1 MSHNTGPFPNQSNAA
16 LPNMARGNFPNQN
29 ASQHAVQPPA
39 QHPVQHPTP
48 LNSNPFLGAPGHG
61 AGTGAH
67 SGPHPMVNG
76 NVNGNFN
83 GNFNGNAGGYMSGD
97 DSWISTAHQAIS
109 NAIQSSGF
117 VVNTPIERPPM
128 PMPMILAPH
137 HEFGPHYEHTPP
149 HYPRDPPNSP
159 AEGFAHLMGGQATM
173 NGVPQGQTPEV
184 NGVLLGGPVGQPT
197 GLLSPPLR
205 NSEMALYT
213 GVPNNGGQVNGH
225 VNHSHSNSG
234 HSNVGLSNGVLPIN
248 GAPANGLTNGLAHPS
263 FAESGLPNG
272 VPSNNVPANG
282 LTHGLPNGVA
292 TNSGFPNA
300 GFATNGITNNGI
312 TNHGIINHGPT
323 MGRFAN
329 GLTVPM
335 GRLPQSQSYTAGLTQ
350 SNSQNSGL
358 SLMSPGDTPHEITA
372 PRARVPYSSPLMN
385 GRLTEPRNYAPRTS
399 GLPVQ
404 NLPPP
409 RFNLN
414 LESMPVV
421 SENAVQ
427 ESSQDPFTSPA
438 PSDATSL
445 IPFPNLPPPT
455 IQLAML
461 DSAQLDRAMEMA
473 LIKANAP
480 KSDMLRRLTG
490 TYTGFPTL
498 HMALNMN
505 FFPFMD
511 GPSSAKPVTY
521 GVIRLKN
528 IPFSTKRAEVVAFIG
543 RSSKMLND
551 ADEPVHIIMD
561 RATSKTMDA
570 FVEFQTMED
579 AIRCAER
586 HHLFAQTGRVSRLG
600 DRPIEVELSSQAA
613 LMRELYPLAR
623 GVFWDGATP
632 NILPPCARE
641 PWGNFKGF
649 ISCEE
654 MVMLVKH
661 VEVPHRSPF
670 SKECPQ
676 RPYECLIST
685 LGKFPWFATDFIT
698 IAQRGAMYK
707 ASFKLIRLLLGAV
720 SRNDDPVNLNH
731 QLFRR
736 LVASVMKCK
745 GFTTLQKDNIAFLV
759 HMGQAEMR
767 MYHQPE
773 KASSW
778 VHQYSVTAKP
788 GVPQDV
794 LDWYIRI
801 IREQSTR
808 DVLVRPISERTA
820 IQEILKETDDY
831 WGYFFQEVGY
841 AQGPSFDFMTLKQC
855 AIMEFS
861 AIERLLT
868 RALGRL

>member
-1 MSHNTGPFPNQSNAA
+1 MNGYTHGFA
-16 LPNMARGNFPNQN
+16 MARHMN
-29 ASQHAVQPPA
+29 
-39 QHPVQHPTP
+39 
-48 LNSNPFLGAPGHG
+48 
-61 AGTGAH
+61 
-67 SGPHPMVNG
+67 
-76 NVNGNFN
+76 
-83 GNFNGNAGGYMSGD
+83 
-97 DSWISTAHQAIS
+97 
-109 NAIQSSGF
+109 
-117 VVNTPIERPPM
+117 
-128 PMPMILAPH
+128 
-137 HEFGPHYEHTPP
+137 
-149 HYPRDPPNSP
+149 
-159 AEGFAHLMGGQATM
+159 GGQD
-173 NGVPQGQTPEV
+173 
-184 NGVLLGGPVGQPT
+184 LGIAS
-197 GLLSPPLR
+197 LLSPPPHGDMGLVPYHAHDDRELR
-205 NSEMALYT
+205 NTRIPVMGPL
-213 GVPNNGGQVNGH
+213 
-225 VNHSHSNSG
+225 
-234 HSNVGLSNGVLPIN
+234 NGVLPVN
-248 GAPANGLTNGLAHPS
+248 GVSHNGQTNIPFPDAMLPNQMAQN
-263 FAESGLPNG
+263 GLPNG
-272 VPSNNVPANG
+272 LNG
-282 LTHGLPNGVA
+282 LPDGIPNGILNGVAPNRGFPNGVA
-292 TNSGFPNA
+292 PNSGPHNA
-300 GFATNGITNNGI
+300 GFASNRAANNGPTNG
-312 TNHGIINHGPT
+312 
-323 MGRFAN
+323 RFLN
-329 GLTVPM
+329 GLSVPM

-358 SLMSPGDTPHEITA
+358 SLMSPGDTPNEIAA
-372 PRARVPYSSPLMN
+372 PRAQVPFSSPLATGQN

-399 GLPVQ
+399 GQRLRL
-404 NLPPP
+404 LPPP

-414 LESMPVV
+414 LEPIPAAPENV
-421 SENAVQ
+421 SQ
-427 ESSQDPFTSPA
+427 ETPQDPFGSPA
-438 PSDATSL
+438 PSDATSV

-455 IQLAML
+455 VQLAML
-461 DSAQLDRAMEMA
+461 DSAQMDRDMEMA

-480 KSDMLRRLTG
+480 KSDMLRQLTG

-498 HMALNMN
+498 QMALNMN

-543 RSSKMLND
+543 RNSKMLND

-586 HHLFAQTGRVSRLG
+586 HHQNAQMGRVSRIG
-600 DRPIEVELSSQAA
+600 DRPVEVELSSQAA

-632 NILPPCARE
+632 NILPPCTRE

-649 ISCEE
+649 IACEE

-685 LGKFPWFATDFIT
+685 LGKFPWFASDFIT

-707 ASFKLIRLLLGAV
+707 ASFKLIRLLAGAV

-736 LVASVMKCK
+736 VVASVMKCK

-759 HMGQAEMR
+759 QMGEPEQR
-767 MYHQPE
+767 MYHQPQN
-773 KASSW
+773 AHSW

-820 IQEILKETDDY
+820 IQETLKETDEH

-841 AQGPSFDFMTLKQC
+841 SQGPGFDFMTLKQC
-855 AIMEFS
+855 ALMEFS

-868 RALGRL
+868 RALGHH

>member
-1 MSHNTGPFPNQSNAA
+1 
-16 LPNMARGNFPNQN
+16 
-29 ASQHAVQPPA
+29 
-39 QHPVQHPTP
+39 
-48 LNSNPFLGAPGHG
+48 
-61 AGTGAH
+61 
-67 SGPHPMVNG
+67 
-76 NVNGNFN
+76 
-83 GNFNGNAGGYMSGD
+83 
-97 DSWISTAHQAIS
+97 
-109 NAIQSSGF
+109 
-117 VVNTPIERPPM
+117 
-128 PMPMILAPH
+128 
-137 HEFGPHYEHTPP
+137 
-149 HYPRDPPNSP
+149 
-159 AEGFAHLMGGQATM
+159 M
-173 NGVPQGQTPEV
+173 NGVPQEQAPQV
-184 NGVLLGGPVGQPT
+184 NGVEPGPPT
-197 GLLSPPLR
+197 GLLSPPHR
-205 NSEMALYT
+205 HSEMTLYT
-213 GVPNNGGQVNGH
+213 GVPNNGGY
-225 VNHSHSNSG
+225 VNHGHSNSG
-234 HSNVGLSNGVLPIN
+234 NSSVGLPNAGMLNDGMPNGVLPVN
-248 GAPANGLTNGLAHPS
+248 GVPNNGFTSNGLANAA
-263 FAESGLPNG
+263 FANAGLPNG
-272 VPSNNVPANG
+272 VPSINGLLANG
-282 LTHGLPNGVA
+282 AVPDA
-292 TNSGFPNA
+292 GFPNA
-300 GFATNGITNNGI
+300 GPSNVGFPSNGVVNNGL
-312 TNHGIINHGPT
+312 
-323 MGRFAN
+323 AN
-329 GLTVPM
+329 GRVPNGLSVPM

-372 PRARVPYSSPLMN
+372 PRARVPFSSPLAN

-399 GLPVQ
+399 GQPVER
-404 NLPPP
+404 LPPP

-414 LESMPVV
+414 LESIPAV
-421 SENAVQ
+421 SENVPQ
-427 ESSQDPFTSPA
+427 ESSQDPFASPA

-445 IPFPNLPPPT
+445 VPFPNLPPPT
-455 IQLAML
+455 VQLAML
-461 DSAQLDRAMEMA
+461 DNAQLDRAMEMA

-480 KSDMLRRLTG
+480 KSDKLQQLTG
-490 TYTGFPTL
+490 TYTGFPSL
-498 HMALNMN
+498 QMALNVN
-505 FFPFMD
+505 FFPFID

-543 RSSKMLND
+543 RNSKMLND

-586 HHLFAQTGRVSRLG
+586 HHQFAQTGRVSRLG

-698 IAQRGAMYK
+698 VAQRGAMYK
-707 ASFKLIRLLLGAV
+707 ASFKLIRLLSGAV

-736 LVASVMKCK
+736 VVASAMKCK

-759 HMGQAEMR
+759 QMGQAEMR

-773 KASSW
+773 NASSW

-820 IQEILKETDDY
+820 IQETLKETDEY

-841 AQGPSFDFMTLKQC
+841 AQGPEFDIMTLKQC
-855 AIMEFS
+855 AFMEFS

-868 RALGRL
+868 RALGRY

>member
-1 MSHNTGPFPNQSNAA
+1 MSHNTGPFPGQSNAV
-16 LPNMARGNFPNQN
+16 LPNMARGTFPN
-29 ASQHAVQPPA
+29 QHAVQPPA
-39 QHPVQHPTP
+39 QHPGPLSSHP
-48 LNSNPFLGAPGHG
+48 PFRGGAPSFHGQGAPGQG

-76 NVNGNFN
+76 NVHGSINGNM
-83 GNFNGNAGGYMSGD
+83 AIGD
-97 DSWISTAHQAIS
+97 ESWIPSAHQVIS
-109 NAIQSSGF
+109 NALRSSGL
-117 VVNTPIERPPM
+117 VGNQNIERPPM
-128 PMPMILAPH
+128 PVVIVPGQ
-137 HEFGPHYEHTPP
+137 EFGLQNY
-149 HYPRDPPNSP
+149 
-159 AEGFAHLMGGQATM
+159 MGGQATM
-173 NGVPQGQTPEV
+173 NGVPQEQAPQV
-184 NGVLLGGPVGQPT
+184 NGVEPGPPT
-197 GLLSPPLR
+197 GLLSPPHR
-205 NSEMALYT
+205 HSEMTLYT
-213 GVPNNGGQVNGH
+213 GVPNNGGY

-234 HSNVGLSNGVLPIN
+234 NSSVGLPN
-248 GAPANGLTNGLAHPS
+248 NGLTNNGVAHPS
-263 FAESGLPNG
+263 FANTGLPNG
-272 VPSNNVPANG
+272 VPSINGLLANG
-282 LTHGLPNGVA
+282 VVPNASFVNAGPPKV
-292 TNSGFPNA
+292 GFPN
-300 GFATNGITNNGI
+300 NGVTNNGL
-312 TNHGIINHGPT
+312 IN
-323 MGRFAN
+323 GRVPN
-329 GLTVPM
+329 GLSVPM

-372 PRARVPYSSPLMN
+372 PRARVPFSSPLAN

-399 GLPVQ
+399 GQPVER
-404 NLPPP
+404 LPPP

-414 LESMPVV
+414 LESIPAV
-421 SENAVQ
+421 SENVPQ
-427 ESSQDPFTSPA
+427 ESSQDPFASPA
-438 PSDATSL
+438 HSDATSL
-445 IPFPNLPPPT
+445 VPFPNLPPPT
-455 IQLAML
+455 VQLAML
-461 DSAQLDRAMEMA
+461 DNAQLDRAMEMA

-480 KSDMLRRLTG
+480 KSDKLHQLTG
-490 TYTGFPTL
+490 TYTGFPSL
-498 HMALNMN
+498 QMALNVN
-505 FFPFMD
+505 FFPFID

-543 RSSKMLND
+543 RNSKMLND

-586 HHLFAQTGRVSRLG
+586 HHQFAQTGRVSRLG

-698 IAQRGAMYK
+698 VAQRGAMYK
-707 ASFKLIRLLLGAV
+707 ASFKLIRLLSGAV

-736 LVASVMKCK
+736 VVASVMKCK
-745 GFTTLQKDNIAFLV
+745 GFTILQKDNIAFLV
-759 HMGQAEMR
+759 QMGQAEQR

-773 KASSW
+773 NASSW
-778 VHQYSVTAKP
+778 VHQYSVTVKP

-820 IQEILKETDDY
+820 IQETLKETDEY

-841 AQGPSFDFMTLKQC
+841 TQGPEFDIMTLKQC
-855 AIMEFS
+855 AFMEFS

-868 RALGRL
+868 RALGRH

>member
-1 MSHNTGPFPNQSNAA
+1 MSHNTGAFPNQSNAA
-16 LPNMARGNFPNQN
+16 LPNMARSNFPNQN

-39 QHPVQHPTP
+39 QHPAP
-48 LNSNPFLGAPGHG
+48 LNSNPFRGGAPAFYSQAAPGHG

-76 NVNGNFN
+76 NVNGNIN
-83 GNFNGNAGGYMSGD
+83 GNSNGNIGGYGNGD
-97 DSWISTAHQAIS
+97 DSWVPSAHQVIS
-109 NAIQSSGF
+109 NALRSSGL
-117 VVNTPIERPPM
+117 VMNTLIERPPM
-128 PMPMILAPH
+128 PMFMAPDH
-137 HEFGPHYEHTPP
+137 EFRHEFGHV
-149 HYPRDPPNSP
+149 RAPPNSP
-159 AEGFAHLMGGQATM
+159 AEGFAHLATAA
-173 NGVPQGQTPEV
+173 NTYGPGASAPQV
-184 NGVLLGGPVGQPT
+184 NGVRPVGQPT
-197 GLLSPPLR
+197 GLLSPPHR
-205 NSEMALYT
+205 NSEMTLYT
-213 GVPNNGGQVNGH
+213 GVPNNGGQVNGN
-225 VNHSHSNSG
+225 VNHGHSNSG
-234 HSNVGLSNGVLPIN
+234 HGLPNGLLPIN
-248 GAPANGLTNGLAHPS
+248 GAPSNGLTNGLAHPS

-272 VPSNNVPANG
+272 VPSNNAPASG
-282 LTHGLPNGVA
+282 LPNVLPNGVA
-292 TNSGFPNA
+292 TNTGFPNA
-300 GFATNGITNNGI
+300 GFATNGV
-312 TNHGIINHGPT
+312 TNHGPMI
-323 MGRFAN
+323 GRLAN

-335 GRLPQSQSYTAGLTQ
+335 GRIPQSQSYTAGLTQ

-358 SLMSPGDTPHEITA
+358 SLMSPGDTPNEIA
-372 PRARVPYSSPLMN
+372 VPRARVPFSSPLATGQN

-399 GLPVQ
+399 GQPVQ

-414 LESMPVV
+414 VNSMPAV

-427 ESSQDPFTSPA
+427 ESSQDPFASPA

-445 IPFPNLPPPT
+445 VPFPNLPPPT
-455 IQLAML
+455 VQLAML

-480 KSDMLRRLTG
+480 KSDMLRQLTS

-498 HMALNMN
+498 QMALNVN

-543 RSSKMLND
+543 RNSKMLND

-698 IAQRGAMYK
+698 VAQRGAMYK
-707 ASFKLIRLLLGAV
+707 ASFKLIRLLTGAV

-736 LVASVMKCK
+736 VVASVMKCK

-759 HMGQAEMR
+759 QMGQAEMR

-773 KASSW
+773 NASSW
-778 VHQYSVTAKP
+778 VHQYSVTAKA

-808 DVLVRPISERTA
+808 DVLVLPISERTA
-820 IQEILKETDDY
+820 IQETLKETDDY

-841 AQGPSFDFMTLKQC
+841 IQGPEFDFLTLKQC
-855 AIMEFS
+855 AVMEFS

-868 RALGRL
+868 RALGRH